1 MEKNQVVAS
10 VGEKQITQEYVE
22 NVLKNID
29 PQRAM
34 QFASPEGKQKLVE
47 ELVNQELF
55 YLDAINK
62 GLDKDE
68 AFVNEVERM
77 KENILKQYAINL
89 AIKDVTVSEAD
100 IAGFYY
106 ENKEKFIAPESVH
119 ASHILVDDEA
129 TANAI
134 LEEINGGLSFEE
146 AAEKHSKCPS
156 KAQGG
161 DLGFFQR
168 GRMVPEFEE
177 AAFAM
182 DAGEISKP
190 VQTQFGFHLIKVVEK
205 QASEVS
211 PLEEVKPQ
219 LTQQLVTMK
228 QQEVYYKKIEELK
241 NQFPVKINL

>member
-1 MEKNQVVAS
+1 MEKNQVVAR

-68 AFVNEVERM
+68 AFVNEVEKM
-77 KENILKQYAINL
+77 KENLLKQYAINL

-100 IAGFYY
+100 VAGFYT
-106 ENKEKFIAPESVH
+106 ENKDKFISPESVH

-129 TANAI
+129 TANSI
-134 LEEINGGLSFEE
+134 LEEINDGLSFEE

-161 DLGFFQR
+161 DLGSFQR

-182 DAGEISKP
+182 EAGAISKP
-190 VQTQFGFHLIKVVEK
+190 VQTQFGFHLIKVMEK
-205 QASEVS
+205 QPSEVS

-228 QQEVYYKKIEELK
+228 QQEVYYNKIEELK